1 MKKWKFPKG
10 QEPES
15 VAVPHLAAADFN
27 QSGIDVARLMGGVA
41 GSTCFSYADQGPP
54 PESEEKQEREAE
66 ARLFGGIVRE
76 TQMRPGSPLFETE
89 AYKQD
94 STATIEESLH
104 E

>member
-1 MKKWKFPKG
+1 MKKWRFPKG
-10 QEPES
+10 QDPVS
-15 VAVPHLAAADFN
+15 VAVPHLAAVDFD
-27 QSGIDVARLMGGVA
+27 QRGIDIAPQTGGVA

-54 PESEEKQEREAE
+54 PEPEEKQEREAE

-104 E
+104 D

>member
-10 QEPES
+10 QEPVS

-27 QSGIDVARLMGGVA
+27 QSGIDVALQTGGVT

-54 PESEEKQEREAE
+54 PESEEKQEREAG